1 MTILVTGGSGFV
13 GIHTVAELRRRGYA
27 VNVLV
32 RDPARAARALR
43 SVGVD
48 ASALRLI
55 TGDVTDPTAVRR
67 ALRNCE
73 AVLHAA
79 AVYSFDPRRSAEMRT
94 INRRGTEVVLA
105 AGRAAGVRRLV
116 HVSTFGALLP
126 AAAPLSTATPVGR
139 PRETYLATKAEAETV
154 ARRYQD
160 EGDPVVITYPP
171 AVLGPHDPHL
181 GDQSSRIRDVLR
193 GLMPIWPGGG
203 FPIGDVRDLA
213 VLHATLLTDGG
224 GPGRHF
230 GPGRW
235 VPTRELLR
243 TLRQVTG
250 RRLPTLHL
258 PAAALLPVGRLAGLV
273 QRVLPVHIPVQYGAV
288 YTCAVARPLD
298 AAGTGEPLG
307 GPGRPLRTTLADTVR
322 WLHATGHLTARQA
335 GRAAAP

>member
-13 GIHTVAELRRRGYA
+13 GIHTVAELQRRGHA

-32 RDPARAARALR
+32 RDRARAARALR

-48 ASALRLI
+48 SSTLRLT
-55 TGDVTDPTAVRR
+55 TGDVTDPAAVRR

-79 AVYSFDPRRSAEMRT
+79 AVYSFDPRRRAEMGAV
-94 INRRGTEVVLA
+94 NRRGTEVVLA
-105 AGRAAGVRRLV
+105 AARAAGVRRRV

-126 AAAPLSTATPVGR
+126 ATGSLTTATPVGR
-139 PRETYLATKAEAETV
+139 PRETYLATKAEAEAV

-160 EGDPVVITYPP
+160 EGDPVIITYPP

-193 GLMPIWPGGG
+193 GLMPIWPSGG

-213 VLHATLLTDGG
+213 ALHATLLTGGDG
-224 GPGRHF
+224 PSRHF

-235 VPTRELLR
+235 VTTRELLR

-258 PAAALLPVGRLAGLV
+258 PAAALLPVGRLAGLI
-273 QRVLPVHIPVQYGAV
+273 QRILPVHVPVQYGAV
-288 YTCAVARPLD
+288 YTCAVARPID
-298 AAGTGEPLG
+298 ATGTGELL
-307 GPGRPLRTTLADTVR
+307 GPGRPLRSTLADTVG
-322 WLHATGHLTARQA
+322 WLHATGRLTATQA
-335 GRAAAP
+335 GRAASA